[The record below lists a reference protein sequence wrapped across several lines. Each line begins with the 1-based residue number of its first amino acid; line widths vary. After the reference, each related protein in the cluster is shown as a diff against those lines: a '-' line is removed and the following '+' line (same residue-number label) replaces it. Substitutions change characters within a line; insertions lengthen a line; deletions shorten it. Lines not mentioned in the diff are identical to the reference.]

1 MDRKKNNSG
10 FELIDICKNLN
21 LTILNGRFG
30 QDKNKGAMTFRNI
43 SVIDY
48 AIVSVKCFDLLK
60 DFQIK
65 GLDRIYSDGHSFLL
79 LNIKTKSKP
88 STVQTQKPT
97 TDRSYLNKKD
107 YQRFVQNFD
116 YTKMEILLNKMQMT
130 DHASPAEVNGYVAEI
145 TDAFQAAA
153 TQINTNKS
161 SKKLNQ
167 DNNHKP
173 WFGKECKTA
182 RRNYHLAKRIH
193 HNIKSDENRAN
204 LLEASKHYKKTMN
217 KFINKYTKSKCNKL
231 RHMSTHEPKSY
242 WKFLNSLNKKKA
254 HRGPTCKRIF

>member
-1 MDRKKNNSG
+1 
-10 FELIDICKNLN
+10 
-21 LTILNGRFG
+21 
-30 QDKNKGAMTFRNI
+30 
-43 SVIDY
+43 
-48 AIVSVKCFDLLK
+48 
-60 DFQIK
+60 
-65 GLDRIYSDGHSFLL
+65 
-79 LNIKTKSKP
+79 
-88 STVQTQKPT
+88 
-97 TDRSYLNKKD
+97 
-107 YQRFVQNFD
+107 
-116 YTKMEILLNKMQMT
+116 MT

-161 SKKLNQ
+161 SNKLNQ

-242 WKFLNSLNKKKA
+242 WKFLNSLNKKKHTEPPPVKAVRCGVLKTAKYSNVSIINFSVLFSEYAKA
-254 HRGPTCKRIF
+254 HRYICYTQN